1 MAEKK
6 KAAMT
11 AANQTQNKYSEYQSD
26 MQANSTKEP
35 QHISEA
41 MQEAANVERCSRSG
55 EVSLMAIIAKRMK
68 GGKK

>member
-1 MAEKK
+1 M
-6 KAAMT
+6 
-11 AANQTQNKYSEYQSD
+11 TQNKRATEAAPAQGKGSEYQPNT
-26 MQANSTKEP
+26 QANTVKEP

-55 EVSLMAIIAKRMK
+55 EVSIMAIIAKRMK

>member
-1 MAEKK
+1 M
-6 KAAMT
+6 
-11 AANQTQNKYSEYQSD
+11 TQNKRATEAAPIQRKDSD
-26 MQANSTKEP
+26 IQLNTQGNTVKEP

-55 EVSLMAIIAKRMK
+55 EVSIMAIIAKRMK